1 MSKVNGG
8 TTEPTVLQCCIKFWH
23 GAFPSVEGSRVVL
36 YVPGLQHAP
45 CLSVGV
51 GIYDRSLGQFHLV
64 NYSLTKASTGGRNV

>member
-1 MSKVNGG
+1 MSKV
-8 TTEPTVLQCCIKFWH
+8 TTKPTVLQCCIKFWH

-51 GIYDRSLGQFHLV
+51 RIYDRSLGQVHLV
-64 NYSLTKASTGGRNV
+64 VAGEGVFGNC